1 MKEINNETDSIY
13 KIEYRQF
20 DNKYVS
26 GDWEKTINDLIEY
39 EVAERLALKRETII
53 NQILN

>member
-13 KIEYRQF
+13 KIDYRQF

-39 EVAERLALKRETII
+39 ELSERLALKRETII